1 MKQIAAR
8 IAWSVG
14 LILAVVVMCFSL
26 VHLAPGDAALVIAGD
41 SGAGDPELIEEIRED
56 LGLDDSYLIQLSRYV
71 GDVASGDLG
80 TSYRFNEPVTS
91 RLGDRIW
98 PTILLVATALVF
110 AIVSGGLAS
119 GRPTALSTATS
130 FLHHDYEP
138 GYYLW
143 ELAEVLRRFVLVGV
157 FTARRP
163 ESPVSHSVTVFS
175 LVGYSMPVFWTGY
188 LLIIAF
194 ASNVRWF
201 PVAGMR
207 DVRLEGNRL
216 EEWLDV
222 AHHLVLPALT
232 LGLIYLAQ
240 YSRLS
245 RASMLEVLQSD
256 YVRTARA
263 KGLAERKVVYKHA
276 LRNAVIPV
284 ITIAGLQFGALLS
297 GALLVETVFNWP
309 GLGRLAADSVFQ
321 RDAPVLLGVLI
332 CSAVLVVVINILTD
346 VVYRMIDPRI
356 RVGGSS

>member
-14 LILAVVVMCFSL
+14 LILAVIVMCFSL
-26 VHLAPGDAALVIAGD
+26 VHLAPGDAALVIAGE
-41 SGAGDPELIEEIRED
+41 SGAGDPELIEQIRED
-56 LGLDDSYLIQLSRYV
+56 LGLDDPYLVQLSRYV
-71 GDVASGDLG
+71 GDVASGDFG

-91 RLGDRIW
+91 LIGDRIW
-98 PTILLVATALVF
+98 PTILLVTTALVF
-110 AIVSGGLAS
+110 AIVIG
-119 GRPTALSTATS
+119 
-130 FLHHDYEP
+130 
-138 GYYLW
+138 
-143 ELAEVLRRFVLVGV
+143 VLVGV

-163 ESPVSHSVTVFS
+163 ESPVSHGVTVFS

-207 DVRLEGNRL
+207 DVRFEGNRF
-216 EEWLDV
+216 EEWLDI

-346 VVYRMIDPRI
+346 AVYRMIDPRI

>member
-14 LILAVVVMCFSL
+14 LILAVIVMCFSL
-26 VHLAPGDAALVIAGD
+26 VHLAPGDAALVIAGE
-41 SGAGDPELIEEIRED
+41 SGAGDPELIEQIRED
-56 LGLDDSYLIQLSRYV
+56 LGLDDPYLVQLSRYV
-71 GDVASGDLG
+71 GDVASGDFG

-91 RLGDRIW
+91 LIGDRIW
-98 PTILLVATALVF
+98 PTILLVTTALVF
-110 AIVSGGLAS
+110 AIVIG
-119 GRPTALSTATS
+119 
-130 FLHHDYEP
+130 
-138 GYYLW
+138 
-143 ELAEVLRRFVLVGV
+143 VLVGV

-163 ESPVSHSVTVFS
+163 ESPVSHGVTVFS

-194 ASNVRWF
+194 ASNVRWV

-207 DVRLEGNRL
+207 DVRFEGNRF
-216 EEWLDV
+216 EEWLDI

>member
-14 LILAVVVMCFSL
+14 VILAAIVMCFSL
-26 VHLAPGDAALVIAGD
+26 VHLAPGDAALVIAGE
-41 SGAGDPELIEEIRED
+41 SGAGDPELIEQIRED
-56 LGLDDSYLIQLSRYV
+56 LGLDDPYLVQLSRYV
-71 GDVASGDLG
+71 GDVASGDFG

-91 RLGDRIW
+91 LIGDRIW
-98 PTILLVATALVF
+98 PTILLVTTALLF
-110 AIVSGGLAS
+110 AIVIG
-119 GRPTALSTATS
+119 
-130 FLHHDYEP
+130 
-138 GYYLW
+138 
-143 ELAEVLRRFVLVGV
+143 VLVGV

-163 ESPVSHSVTVFS
+163 ESPVSHGVTVFS

-207 DVRLEGNRL
+207 DVRFEGNRF
-216 EEWLDV
+216 EEWLDI

>member
-14 LILAVVVMCFSL
+14 LILAVIVMCFSL
-26 VHLAPGDAALVIAGD
+26 VHLAPGDAALVIAGE
-41 SGAGDPELIEEIRED
+41 SGAGDPELIEQIRED
-56 LGLDDSYLIQLSRYV
+56 LGLDDPYLVQLSRYV
-71 GDVASGDLG
+71 GDVASGDFG

-91 RLGDRIW
+91 LIGDRIW
-98 PTILLVATALVF
+98 PTILLVTTALLF
-110 AIVSGGLAS
+110 AIVIG
-119 GRPTALSTATS
+119 
-130 FLHHDYEP
+130 
-138 GYYLW
+138 
-143 ELAEVLRRFVLVGV
+143 VLVGI

-163 ESPVSHSVTVFS
+163 ESPVSHGVTVFS

-207 DVRLEGNRL
+207 DVRFEGNRF
-216 EEWLDV
+216 EEWLDI

-309 GLGRLAADSVFQ
+309 GLGRLAA
-321 RDAPVLLGVLI
+321 
-332 CSAVLVVVINILTD
+332 
-346 VVYRMIDPRI
+346 
-356 RVGGSS
+356 

>member
-14 LILAVVVMCFSL
+14 LILAVIVMCFSL

-56 LGLDDSYLIQLSRYV
+56 LGLDDPYLIQLSRYV

-80 TSYRFNEPVTS
+80 TSYRFNESVTS
-91 RLGDRIW
+91 LIGDRIW
-98 PTILLVATALVF
+98 PTILLVTTALVF
-110 AIVSGGLAS
+110 AIVIG
-119 GRPTALSTATS
+119 
-130 FLHHDYEP
+130 
-138 GYYLW
+138 
-143 ELAEVLRRFVLVGV
+143 VLVGI

-163 ESPVSHSVTVFS
+163 ESPVSHGVTVFS

-207 DVRLEGNRL
+207 DVRLEGNRF
-216 EEWLDV
+216 EEWLDI

-332 CSAVLVVVINILTD
+332 CSAALVVVINILTD

-356 RVGGSS
+356 RVGGGS

>member
-14 LILAVVVMCFSL
+14 LILAVIVMCFSL
-26 VHLAPGDAALVIAGD
+26 VHLAPGDAALVIAGE

-80 TSYRFNEPVTS
+80 TSYRFNESVTS
-91 RLGDRIW
+91 LIGDRIW
-98 PTILLVATALVF
+98 PTILLVMTALVF
-110 AIVSGGLAS
+110 AIVIG
-119 GRPTALSTATS
+119 
-130 FLHHDYEP
+130 
-138 GYYLW
+138 
-143 ELAEVLRRFVLVGV
+143 VLVGV

-163 ESPVSHSVTVFS
+163 ESPVSHGVTVFS

-207 DVRLEGNRL
+207 DVRFEGNRF
-216 EEWLDV
+216 EEWLDI

-332 CSAVLVVVINILTD
+332 CSAALVVVINILTD

-356 RVGGSS
+356 RVGGST

>member
-14 LILAVVVMCFSL
+14 LILAVIVMCFSL

-56 LGLDDSYLIQLSRYV
+56 LGLDDPYLIQLSRYV

-80 TSYRFNEPVTS
+80 TSYRFNESVTS
-91 RLGDRIW
+91 LIGDRIW
-98 PTILLVATALVF
+98 PTILLVTTAPLF
-110 AIVSGGLAS
+110 AIVIG
-119 GRPTALSTATS
+119 
-130 FLHHDYEP
+130 
-138 GYYLW
+138 
-143 ELAEVLRRFVLVGV
+143 VLVGI

-163 ESPVSHSVTVFS
+163 ESPVSHGVTVFS

-201 PVAGMR
+201 PIAGMR
-207 DVRLEGNRL
+207 DVRFEGNRF
-216 EEWLDV
+216 EEWLDI

-332 CSAVLVVVINILTD
+332 CSAALVVVINILTD

-356 RVGGSS
+356 RVGGGS

>member
-14 LILAVVVMCFSL
+14 LILAVIVMCFSL
-26 VHLAPGDAALVIAGD
+26 VHLAPGDAALVIAGE
-41 SGAGDPELIEEIRED
+41 SGAGDPELIEQIRED
-56 LGLDDSYLIQLSRYV
+56 LGLDDPYLVQLSRYV
-71 GDVASGDLG
+71 GDVASGDFG

-91 RLGDRIW
+91 LIGDRIW
-98 PTILLVATALVF
+98 PTILLVTTALLF
-110 AIVSGGLAS
+110 AIVIG
-119 GRPTALSTATS
+119 
-130 FLHHDYEP
+130 
-138 GYYLW
+138 
-143 ELAEVLRRFVLVGV
+143 VLVGV

-163 ESPVSHSVTVFS
+163 ESPVSHGVTVFS

-207 DVRLEGNRL
+207 DVRFEGNRF
-216 EEWLDV
+216 EEWLDI

-332 CSAVLVVVINILTD
+332 CSAVLVVMINILTD

>member
-14 LILAVVVMCFSL
+14 LILAVIVMCFSL

-56 LGLDDSYLIQLSRYV
+56 LGLDDPYLIQLSRYV

-80 TSYRFNEPVTS
+80 TSYRFNESVTS
-91 RLGDRIW
+91 LIGDRIW
-98 PTILLVATALVF
+98 PTILLVTTALLF
-110 AIVSGGLAS
+110 AIVIG
-119 GRPTALSTATS
+119 
-130 FLHHDYEP
+130 
-138 GYYLW
+138 
-143 ELAEVLRRFVLVGV
+143 VLVGI

-163 ESPVSHSVTVFS
+163 ESPVSHGVTVFS

-207 DVRLEGNRL
+207 DVRFEGNRF
-216 EEWLDV
+216 EEWLDI

-321 RDAPVLLGVLI
+321 RDAPVLLG
-332 CSAVLVVVINILTD
+332 
-346 VVYRMIDPRI
+346 
-356 RVGGSS
+356 

>member
-1 MKQIAAR
+1 MLQP
-8 IAWSVG
+8 
-14 LILAVVVMCFSL
+14 C
-26 VHLAPGDAALVIAGD
+26 HLAPGDAALVIAGE
-41 SGAGDPELIEEIRED
+41 SGAGDPELIEQIRQD
-56 LGLDDSYLIQLSRYV
+56 LGLDDPYLVQLSRYV
-71 GDVASGDLG
+71 GDVASGDFG

-91 RLGDRIW
+91 LIGDRIW
-98 PTILLVATALVF
+98 PTILLVTTALVF
-110 AIVSGGLAS
+110 AIVIG
-119 GRPTALSTATS
+119 
-130 FLHHDYEP
+130 
-138 GYYLW
+138 
-143 ELAEVLRRFVLVGV
+143 VLVGV

-163 ESPVSHSVTVFS
+163 ESPVSHGVTVFS

-207 DVRLEGNRL
+207 DVRFEGNRF
-216 EEWLDV
+216 EEWLDI

>member
-14 LILAVVVMCFSL
+14 LILAVIVMCFSL

-56 LGLDDSYLIQLSRYV
+56 LGLDDPYLIQLSRYV

-80 TSYRFNEPVTS
+80 TSYRFNESVTS
-91 RLGDRIW
+91 LIGDRIW
-98 PTILLVATALVF
+98 PTILLVTTALLF
-110 AIVSGGLAS
+110 AIVIG
-119 GRPTALSTATS
+119 
-130 FLHHDYEP
+130 
-138 GYYLW
+138 
-143 ELAEVLRRFVLVGV
+143 VLVGI

-163 ESPVSHSVTVFS
+163 ESPVSHGVTVFS

-207 DVRLEGNRL
+207 DVRFEGNRF
-216 EEWLDV
+216 EEWLDI

-356 RVGGSS
+356 RVGGGS

>member
-1 MKQIAAR
+1 MRQITAR
-8 IAWSVG
+8 VAWSVG
-14 LILAVVVMCFSL
+14 LILAVIVMCFSL
-26 VHLAPGDAALVIAGD
+26 VHLAPGDAALVIAGE
-41 SGAGDPELIEEIRED
+41 SGAGDPELIEQIRED
-56 LGLDDSYLIQLSRYV
+56 LGLDDPYLVQLSRYV
-71 GDVASGDLG
+71 GDVASGDFG

-91 RLGDRIW
+91 LIGDRIW
-98 PTILLVATALVF
+98 PTILLVTTALLF
-110 AIVSGGLAS
+110 AIVIG
-119 GRPTALSTATS
+119 
-130 FLHHDYEP
+130 
-138 GYYLW
+138 
-143 ELAEVLRRFVLVGV
+143 VLVGV

-163 ESPVSHSVTVFS
+163 ESPVSHGVTVFS

-207 DVRLEGNRL
+207 DVRLEGNRF
-216 EEWLDV
+216 EEWLDI

>member
-14 LILAVVVMCFSL
+14 LILAVIVMCFSL
-26 VHLAPGDAALVIAGD
+26 VHLAPGDAALVIAGE
-41 SGAGDPELIEEIRED
+41 SGAGDPELIEQIRED
-56 LGLDDSYLIQLSRYV
+56 LGLDDPYLVQLSRYV
-71 GDVASGDLG
+71 GDVASGDFG

-91 RLGDRIW
+91 LIGDRIW
-98 PTILLVATALVF
+98 PTILLVTTALVF
-110 AIVSGGLAS
+110 AIVIG
-119 GRPTALSTATS
+119 
-130 FLHHDYEP
+130 
-138 GYYLW
+138 
-143 ELAEVLRRFVLVGV
+143 VLVGI

-163 ESPVSHSVTVFS
+163 ESPVSHGVTVFS

-207 DVRLEGNRL
+207 DVRFEGNRF
-216 EEWLDV
+216 EEWLDI

>member
-91 RLGDRIW
+91 LIGDRIW
-98 PTILLVATALVF
+98 PTILLVATALLF
-110 AIVSGGLAS
+110 AIVIG
-119 GRPTALSTATS
+119 
-130 FLHHDYEP
+130 
-138 GYYLW
+138 
-143 ELAEVLRRFVLVGV
+143 VLVGV

-163 ESPVSHSVTVFS
+163 ESPVSHGVTVFS

>member
-14 LILAVVVMCFSL
+14 LILAVIVMCFSL
-26 VHLAPGDAALVIAGD
+26 VHLAPGDAALVIAGE
-41 SGAGDPELIEEIRED
+41 SGAGDPELIEQIRED
-56 LGLDDSYLIQLSRYV
+56 LGLDDPYLVQLSRYV
-71 GDVASGDLG
+71 GDVASGDFG

-91 RLGDRIW
+91 LIGDRIW
-98 PTILLVATALVF
+98 PTILLVTTALLF
-110 AIVSGGLAS
+110 AIVIG
-119 GRPTALSTATS
+119 
-130 FLHHDYEP
+130 
-138 GYYLW
+138 
-143 ELAEVLRRFVLVGV
+143 VLVGV

-163 ESPVSHSVTVFS
+163 ESPVSHGVTVFS

-207 DVRLEGNRL
+207 DVRFEGNRF
-216 EEWLDV
+216 EEWLDI

-263 KGLAERKVVYKHA
+263 KVLAERKVVYKHA

>member
-14 LILAVVVMCFSL
+14 LILAVIVMCFSL

-41 SGAGDPELIEEIRED
+41 SGAGDPELIEQIRED
-56 LGLDDSYLIQLSRYV
+56 LGLDDPYLVQLSRYV
-71 GDVASGDLG
+71 GDVASGDFG

-91 RLGDRIW
+91 LIGDRIW
-98 PTILLVATALVF
+98 PTILLVTTALLF
-110 AIVSGGLAS
+110 AIVIG
-119 GRPTALSTATS
+119 
-130 FLHHDYEP
+130 
-138 GYYLW
+138 
-143 ELAEVLRRFVLVGV
+143 VLVGV

-163 ESPVSHSVTVFS
+163 ESPVSHGVTVFS

-188 LLIIAF
+188 LLIIGF

-201 PVAGMR
+201 PVAGMC
-207 DVRLEGNRL
+207 DVRFEGNRF
-216 EEWLDV
+216 EEWLDI

>member
-56 LGLDDSYLIQLSRYV
+56 LGLDDPYLIQLSRYV

-80 TSYRFNEPVTS
+80 TSYRFNESVTS
-91 RLGDRIW
+91 LIGDRIW
-98 PTILLVATALVF
+98 PTILLVTTALLF
-110 AIVSGGLAS
+110 AIVIG
-119 GRPTALSTATS
+119 
-130 FLHHDYEP
+130 
-138 GYYLW
+138 
-143 ELAEVLRRFVLVGV
+143 VLVGI

-163 ESPVSHSVTVFS
+163 ESPVSHGVTVFS

-207 DVRLEGNRL
+207 DVRFEGNRF
-216 EEWLDV
+216 EEWLDI

-356 RVGGSS
+356 RVGGGS